1 MQEKRRF
8 QFRDLIAIPRLS
20 DPVVH
25 PRGDTAVFV
34 RADHDPDE
42 NRVSRTLVALDLAD
56 GSQRE
61 LTPGNHNDTSPRWS
75 PDGRFLAFVSDRGG
89 SEQLWLLPFTDGG
102 EARAVTSGD
111 GGVSAPTWAPDG
123 RRIAFARSVHV
134 QQTGEAAGETLT
146 PVRGGADHGAG
157 PTQPARDSAPP
168 AQTDPVTR
176 SAGAPEPGVAGQD
189 AQQSDSAR
197 QREARRRAQAY
208 GLRNQHSSARVEDG
222 LLFRHWN
229 RWRDAKRSHLFIVD
243 TETGALRE
251 LTRGNTD
258 VPPVSLGGEQDFVF
272 SPDGREIAFVQN
284 PDSVVATSTNNCVYL
299 QSLSGIDPAGEPQRV
314 TESEAMELEPRYSP
328 DGRRLA
334 FLAAAT
340 PRYEADRLRICVYDR
355 ERGGVTKLTEHF
367 DRSAAEYLWRNDS
380 EILFLAEDRGYA
392 SLYGVSSDAAVG
404 TKAGTDAGGGGAAAE
419 AGASTAGSGAADAPV
434 TQYTSGV
441 TQSQLRLVSEDT
453 VLVARESTER
463 PPELTRLELS
473 SGRTPSLEKGPGY
486 PPAFDQ
492 DPRTLTGFGAR
503 IGQEVETQ
511 AAEPFWFRGADDD
524 WVHGFLLRPP
534 HFNPSQRYPLLVIIH
549 GGPQSAFLDEFHYR
563 WSAQAFAAPGY
574 VVLLMNPRGST
585 GYGQR
590 FTEQISEDWTGR
602 CVTDIHAG
610 IDHVLEHYSFVDG
623 SRIGAAGASFGGFMV
638 NWLAGHSDRFR
649 VFVSHD
655 GEFNIETM
663 GYTTDELWFDRWE
676 HGGAPHENPEHV
688 RAISPHRAADRLA
701 APTLVIHGAKDYRCP
716 ESEGIAL
723 HTALQLRGVP
733 SRFLYFPDE
742 GHFVTKPANAEVWYA
757 TVLDFVGRYL

>member
-1 MQEKRRF
+1 
-8 QFRDLIAIPRLS
+8 
-20 DPVVH
+20 
-25 PRGDTAVFV
+25 
-34 RADHDPDE
+34 
-42 NRVSRTLVALDLAD
+42 
-56 GSQRE
+56 
-61 LTPGNHNDTSPRWS
+61 
-75 PDGRFLAFVSDRGG
+75 
-89 SEQLWLLPFTDGG
+89 
-102 EARAVTSGD
+102 
-111 GGVSAPTWAPDG
+111 
-123 RRIAFARSVHV
+123 
-134 QQTGEAAGETLT
+134 
-146 PVRGGADHGAG
+146 
-157 PTQPARDSAPP
+157 
-168 AQTDPVTR
+168 
-176 SAGAPEPGVAGQD
+176 
-189 AQQSDSAR
+189 
-197 QREARRRAQAY
+197 
-208 GLRNQHSSARVEDG
+208 
-222 LLFRHWN
+222 
-229 RWRDAKRSHLFIVD
+229 
-243 TETGALRE
+243 
-251 LTRGNTD
+251 
-258 VPPVSLGGEQDFVF
+258 
-272 SPDGREIAFVQN
+272 
-284 PDSVVATSTNNCVYL
+284 
-299 QSLSGIDPAGEPQRV
+299 
-314 TESEAMELEPRYSP
+314 
-328 DGRRLA
+328 LA

-355 ERGGVTKLTEHF
+355 ERGGVTNLTEHF

-392 SLYGVSSDAAVG
+392 SLYGVGVG
-404 TKAGTDAGGGGAAAE
+404 TQPGAE
-419 AGASTAGSGAADAPV
+419 AEASTANSGAEGASV

-441 TQSQLRLVSEDT
+441 TQTQLRLVTEDT

-473 SGRTPSLEKGPGY
+473 AGRTPSLEKGPGY
-486 PPAFDQ
+486 PAAFDQ
-492 DPRTLTGFGAR
+492 DARTLTGFGAH
-503 IGQEVETQ
+503 IAQEVETQ
-511 AAEPFWFRGADDD
+511 APESFWFRGADDD

-534 HFNPSQRYPLLVIIH
+534 QFDPSQCYPLLVIIH
-549 GGPQSAFLDEFHYR
+549 GGPQGAFLDEFHYR
-563 WSAQAFAAPGY
+563 WNAQALAAPGY

-676 HGGAPHENPEHV
+676 HGGAPYENPEHV
-688 RAISPHRAADRLA
+688 RAISPHRAADQLNT
-701 APTLVIHGAKDYRCP
+701 PTLVIHGAKDYRCP